1 MLPVFPA
8 KILELSV
15 DVTAAVTF
23 AKPVL
28 TGCPGGAGAVLR
40 LIQAA
45 ISQAAVLFAAQ
56 AGAKATTAVLA
67 PICRQGT
74 HRWHGCSL
82 S

>member
-8 KILELSV
+8 KILKLSA
-15 DVTAAVTF
+15 DVAAAVTF

-45 ISQAAVLFAAQ
+45 ISQATVLFAAQ

-67 PICRQGT
+67 PVCNQGT
-74 HRWHGCSL
+74 HCCHDCSL